1 MGWLIT
7 RLAQATSVYTD
18 DVWVADSSRSSALGP
33 ARQCTA
39 PIWQDTPST
48 ATAPPTPVTSG
59 DAGCSW
65 WPHST
70 ACPWGRADPPRCE
83 RKGAVEI
90 TRTPTCKV
98 GKWPLHCGLCKRSLA
113 GTCSSKVQQQWRNP
127 AMVDATIRG
136 WPGVND
142 AQRAPRRH
150 FASKGLGV
158 RVPLAPPISPCQAY
172 FQHSLAIRTQSTC
185 SNKLQQLAVSSD
197 R

>member
-127 AMVDATIRG
+127 AMVDCDYSRLARQKRHIMR
-136 WPGVND
+136 P
-142 AQRAPRRH
+142 APPLC
-150 FASKGLGV
+150 KQGV
-158 RVPLAPPISPCQAY
+158 RGSSPLGSTY
-172 FQHSLAIRTQSTC
+172 FPLSRPLSALADDLTQST
-185 SNKLQQLAVSSD
+185 LQQQTAAVGS
-197 R
+197 